1 MPFTEAS
8 LKAHPIPEVRHTVTP
23 EACILYSLSVG
34 IGDDA
39 EDPRQLRY
47 VYEHD
52 LVANPLM
59 ANVLAYPGFWMKAED
74 TGVDWHR
81 LLHGEQY
88 FELHRPL
95 PVSARLVGRT
105 RVVGINDRGPDKGA
119 FVYTRREVTDADS
132 GEPVCS
138 IEQTTVCR
146 GDGGCGGA
154 DPAPR
159 TPAALPDRD
168 ADLVCDLAIS
178 PRAAL
183 LYRLNGDRNPLH
195 VDPEVAAR
203 AGYPRPILHG
213 LCTLGHA
220 GHALLRAACDYDASR
235 LRSMAVRFTAPVFPG
250 ETLRTEVWRED
261 EGLAFRSKVV
271 ERDQVVLGNGRATL
285 S

>member
-1 MPFTEAS
+1 MPFTERS
-8 LKAHPIPEVRHTVTP
+8 LKAHPIPEAEHTVTP
-23 EACILYSLSVG
+23 DDCILYSLSVG
-34 IGDDA
+34 IGNDPQDA
-39 EDPRQLRY
+39 RQLRY
-47 VYEHD
+47 VYERD

-59 ANVLAYPGFWMKAED
+59 ANVLAYPGFWMKAPE

-95 PVSARLVGRT
+95 PVSARLIGRT
-105 RVVGINDRGPDKGA
+105 RVVGINDRGPGKGA
-119 FVYTRREVTDADS
+119 FVYTRRDVTDADT
-132 GEPVCS
+132 GEAVCS

-159 TPAALPDRD
+159 TPEPVPQRAPD
-168 ADLVCDLAIS
+168 LSCDLPIS
-178 PRAAL
+178 PQAAL

-195 VDPEVAAR
+195 ADPDVASR

-220 GHALLRAACDYDASR
+220 GHAVLRAACDYDASR
-235 LRSMAVRFTAPVFPG
+235 LTSMAVRFTAPVFPG
-250 ETLRTEVWRED
+250 ETLRTEIWRED
-261 EGLAFRSKVV
+261 GGLAFRSVALD
-271 ERDQVVLGNGRATL
+271 RDLVVLGNGRVTL
-285 S
+285 N